1 MDNFKNKGGRP
12 RKESGKRTEHIKVR
26 ITEDEEKILLGL
38 EKEFGISRS
47 DLVRK
52 RVLHEAEMMVVNSK
66 ELIQQ
71 IDKVGVEL
79 ARSGN
84 NINQLARHANS
95 IAVSGDLPPSVLAR
109 YNFLMDQHI
118 NVQKELEVCLRKII
132 RMMHR

>member
-1 MDNFKNKGGRP
+1 MDKLKNKGGRP
-12 RKESGKRTEHIKVR
+12 PKQSGKRTEQIKVR
-26 ITEDEEKILLGL
+26 ITEDEDKALRGL

-52 RVLHEAEMMVVNSK
+52 RVLYDA
-66 ELIQQ
+66 ELILVNARELILQ

-84 NINQLARHANS
+84 NINQLARHANT
-95 IAVSGDLPPSVLAR
+95 IAMTGDPPTSVLTR